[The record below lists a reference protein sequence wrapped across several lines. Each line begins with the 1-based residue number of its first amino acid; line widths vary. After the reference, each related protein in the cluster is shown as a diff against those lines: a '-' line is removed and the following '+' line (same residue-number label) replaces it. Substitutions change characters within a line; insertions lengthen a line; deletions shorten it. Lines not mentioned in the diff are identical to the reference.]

1 MQFERDNTEFMVV
14 SCNEANPSLI
24 LIPYAILQALQ
35 GVTPG
40 REPGVSP
47 GESQDIDQNQI

>member
-1 MQFERDNTEFMVV
+1 MAV

-24 LIPYAILQALQ
+24 LIPYAIPQALQ
-35 GVTPG
+35 GITPG

-47 GESQDIDQNQI
+47 GEPQDIDQNQI